1 LTDEAIQLFCRES
14 AGVFI
19 DINYKLVS
27 QLEDLELSM
36 VSRRDLY

>member
-1 LTDEAIQLFCRES
+1 
-14 AGVFI
+14 VFI

-36 VSRRDLY
+36 VSHRDLY